1 MRIYCLLAKAAEGEH
16 TQARLAELAWLDKT
30 TMVVATDE
38 MERRGLAERRPSP
51 TDRRVKVVAIT
62 AEGRRVLAAADAIVR
77 GVYDEVLGDLP
88 EADVA
93 TFVAVLE
100 HLVAG
105 SLAAP
110 FHLEKR
116 VRRRAQRAPARSS
129 VSRSSITGRSDTVR
143 SCRLHRRRAARAP
156 HSPSC
161 ARARS

>member
-1 MRIYCLLAKAAEGEH
+1 MAAPHVDLSMLLNQSAYALTNRLTAGLEELGISVRIYCLLAKAAEGEH

-62 AEGRRVLAAADAIVR
+62 AEGRRVLAASDAIVR

-116 VRRRAQRAPARSS
+116 VRRRAQRAPA
-129 VSRSSITGRSDTVR
+129 
-143 SCRLHRRRAARAP
+143 
-156 HSPSC
+156 
-161 ARARS
+161 

>member
-1 MRIYCLLAKAAEGEH
+1 MAVPHVDLSMLLNQSGYALTNRLTAGLEELGISVRIYCLLAKAADGEH

-116 VRRRAQRAPARSS
+116 VRRRAQRAPA
-129 VSRSSITGRSDTVR
+129 
-143 SCRLHRRRAARAP
+143 
-156 HSPSC
+156 
-161 ARARS
+161 

>member
-1 MRIYCLLAKAAEGEH
+1 MAAPHVDLSMLLNQSAYALTNRLTAGLEELGISVRIYCLLAKAADGEH

-51 TDRRVKVVAIT
+51 TDRRVKVIVIT

-100 HLVAG
+100 QLVAG

-116 VRRRAQRAPARSS
+116 VRRRAQRAPA
-129 VSRSSITGRSDTVR
+129 
-143 SCRLHRRRAARAP
+143 
-156 HSPSC
+156 
-161 ARARS
+161 